1 LKRNCQSITKCEVG
15 NWCRKKEGVYLNIW
29 LDDVWLYE
37 LKWWEMHEGITM
49 KVLER
54 VEKNVDWLVNENGQI
69 NS

>member
-1 LKRNCQSITKCEVG
+1 
-15 NWCRKKEGVYLNIW
+15 
-29 LDDVWLYE
+29 
-37 LKWWEMHEGITM
+37 MHEGITM

>member
-1 LKRNCQSITKCEVG
+1 VADHWCTK
-15 NWCRKKEGVYLNIW
+15 KKGVYLNIW

-54 VEKNVDWLVNENGQI
+54 VEKNVDWLVNENGQT